1 MIVGDGWEYGDTIF
15 ISQKKG
21 TAIRERIESTLKDNC
36 IHYIEVAG
44 HTDRIA
50 ISDKRFVNFIAK
62 CDLGHMSENRRMP
75 HFWVNA
81 PKKFLVGLVAGLFDA
96 EGSLGGANKNLP
108 QVRMTGRTAVLQT
121 REILSALGCTST
133 ISAYGPYNRDGSF
146 KSNHRMYSLVMK
158 FNDGAASE
166 IRAFSEKLS
175 GIEYSSTR
183 GAHKVDGRG
192 IVTVQKIVEHPQFID
207 RVYDITTSTG
217 TFTCNGIHSHNCYAW
232 STHWLMGCGIP
243 TGQLV
248 SKPPKHAASFIGQV
262 AEVVMEMSQEFAG
275 AVAPADLLVAYAYYA
290 ERDGLTDKEIE
301 NHLQSFVHIVNRQF
315 RTGAQ
320 SPFTNVSVFDRP
332 NLENLFKDMVYPDGS
347 KINYEYVEHVQE
359 IFLNWFSKGT
369 SNGTPFRFPVATI
382 NGTKDENN
390 NIVDKKFL
398 KMISRCNT
406 PLACFN
412 LHFAEGS
419 KLAMCCRYIND
430 PARMRQFGADSFG
443 NGGLNIG
450 SHRIVLLNIPRAAYQ
465 AHGDTDSLFRQIDE
479 YMDDARD
486 ILIVHRE
493 RILGKRIDQGF
504 LKWFNVGVASLNKM
518 FSTFGFTGIP
528 EAVQTMGLDP
538 QSREGVELGKK
549 ILKHMDK
556 RAAEISIETGY
567 AFNIEE
573 VPGES
578 AAINLADK
586 DRLFFTDD
594 VKVDMYSNQFVP
606 LAADVPLTTR
616 IAIEGELMSTVSG
629 GAITH
634 INLDEKIT
642 NPEIMEKLI
651 TYVVSKGVTHF
662 AINYGFT
669 LCEKDGGFAGLREK
683 CPKCGSADVEHMTR
697 VVGYFVPVKSW
708 TKKRQE
714 KDFPNRTK
722 YSIGDLK

>member
-1 MIVGDGWEYGDTIF
+1 MEITKPTMKLIGMYLIHRYLRKEYGEERADKIVGGIINGRYYVHDASG
-15 ISQKKG
+15 
-21 TAIRERIESTLKDNC
+21 
-36 IHYIEVAG
+36 
-44 HTDRIA
+44 
-50 ISDKRFVNFIAK
+50 
-62 CDLGHMSENRRMP
+62 
-75 HFWVNA
+75 
-81 PKKFLVGLVAGLFDA
+81 VGI
-96 EGSLGGANKNLP
+96 
-108 QVRMTGRTAVLQT
+108 Q
-121 REILSALGCTST
+121 I
-133 ISAYGPYNRDGSF
+133 PY
-146 KSNHRMYSLVMK
+146 
-158 FNDGAASE
+158 
-166 IRAFSEKLS
+166 
-175 GIEYSSTR
+175 
-183 GAHKVDGRG
+183 
-192 IVTVQKIVEHPQFID
+192 
-207 RVYDITTSTG
+207 
-217 TFTCNGIHSHNCYAW
+217 CYAW

-243 TGQLV
+243 TGQLA

-275 AVAPADLLVAYAYYA
+275 AVAPADMLVAYAYYA

-301 NHLQSFVHIVNRQF
+301 NHLQSFTHIVNRQF

-332 NLENLFKDMVYPDGS
+332 NLENLFEDMVYPDGS

-359 IFLNWFSKGT
+359 VFLNWFSKGT
-369 SNGTPFRFPVATI
+369 DNGTPYRFPIATI

-398 KMISRCNT
+398 KMIARCNT

-450 SHRIVLLNIPRAAYQ
+450 SHRIVLLNIPRAAITSRGNPDY
-465 AHGDTDSLFRQIDE
+465 LFQIIDE

-486 ILIVHRE
+486 ILLVHRE
-493 RILGKRIDQGF
+493 RILGKRIDQSF
-504 LKWFNVGVASLNKM
+504 LKWFTAGVASLDKM
-518 FSTFGFTGIP
+518 FSTFGFTGLP
-528 EAVQTMGLDP
+528 EAIQTMGLDP
-538 QSREGVELGKK
+538 YSREGIEFGKK
-549 ILKHMDK
+549 ILKHMDN

-586 DRLFFTDD
+586 DRLFFEDD

-606 LAADVPLTTR
+606 LTANVPLTTR

-669 LCEKDGGFAGLREK
+669 LCENNVAHAGLHES
-683 CPKCGSADVEHMTR
+683 CPECGSENVEHLTR

-714 KDFPNRTK
+714 TDFPNRTK
-722 YSIGDLK
+722 YGTGDLV